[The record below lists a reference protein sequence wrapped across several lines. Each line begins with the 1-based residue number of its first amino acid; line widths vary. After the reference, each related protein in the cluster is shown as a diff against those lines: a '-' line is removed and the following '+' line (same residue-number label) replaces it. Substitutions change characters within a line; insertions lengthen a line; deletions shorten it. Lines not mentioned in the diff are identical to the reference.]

1 MKSQTPVVRR
11 LALAM
16 MFSLLIVAVVSCAP
30 DTSGLPDGVFAIVST
45 DRGEITI
52 QLEPE
57 RAPLTTL
64 NFVGLAEGSI
74 DSNAGGRPFYDGLTF
89 HRVEPGFVI
98 QGGDPDGVGTGGP
111 GYRFATETHP
121 DLLHDSEGVVAMAN
135 SGPDSN
141 GSQFY
146 ITLGATPHLDGGY
159 NVFGQVIRGMEVV
172 REIAAGDTMKSIR
185 IVRVGNLAETY
196 QPTTEQFLQLVDQ
209 ATERRAS
216 AASTQL
222 REARLVIE
230 SKWPNAELV
239 DDRGLLLDMTTEG
252 FGPTAGPGDAVSV
265 HFTFELIDGTRI
277 DDTRARGVPYS
288 FVFGEERLIPGL
300 EMAIGAIREG
310 GSGTAIIPPELA
322 FGEAGVPPVVAPNSY
337 VVFRIEVVSID

>member
-209 ATERRAS
+209 ATERRAT
-216 AASTQL
+216 AAAAQL

-252 FGPTAGPGDAVSV
+252 FGPTAGPGDAISV